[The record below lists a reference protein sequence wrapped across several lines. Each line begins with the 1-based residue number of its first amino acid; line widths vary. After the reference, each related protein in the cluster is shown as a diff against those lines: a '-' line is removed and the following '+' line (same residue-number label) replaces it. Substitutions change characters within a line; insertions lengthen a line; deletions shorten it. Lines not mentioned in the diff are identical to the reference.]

1 MFVIDIAV
9 FPLTDDLPLILP
21 NVNALHRML
30 WEEAERW
37 WSKYNAYNALVALNS
52 LKAEMPG

>member
-37 WSKYNAYNALVALNS
+37 WSKYNALVALNS